1 MTIEQL
7 YQAQKK
13 HSLYWRMASLEE
25 RKEGLRELA
34 LHIESHQ
41 KEICDAM
48 YADFGK
54 PEMEVLMTEIYPVL
68 QEIRY
73 ALKKLHKWTKPVK
86 VPAPALL
93 TGTKSYLQY
102 EPKGVVLII
111 APWNY
116 PFNLAIM
123 PLVAALAAGNCV
135 MIKPSEL
142 TPKTSELIEKMISDL
157 FPANQVVAIQG
168 GKEVSTELLALP
180 FDHIFFTGSTQV
192 GKIVMT
198 AASQHLSDVTLELGG
213 KSPTIVDSTANLDVA
228 AQKIIWGKFVN
239 AGQTCIAPDYLL
251 VQNDIYPAFL
261 EKLKGQIEDL
271 YRSPE
276 KDLARVISG
285 HHLQRLSKMFNEAL
299 EKGGKLVAGGQFD
312 YQKNTLTP
320 TLIETSQ
327 YNTQVMSEE
336 IFGPLLPILKF
347 NQLNEA
353 IQFINDRPKPL
364 AFYMFS
370 QSKENIDR
378 TLKATTAGG
387 VCINDALL
395 HFANHHL
402 PFGGIGESGLG
413 HYHGQYGF
421 KTFSHTKAVLKQ
433 SWLGKTMA
441 VIYPP
446 YVPWK
451 IKLAKF
457 FIKWGI

>member
-25 RKEGLRELA
+25 RKEGLRKLK

-73 ALKKLHKWTKPVK
+73 ALKKLSKWIKPVK

-135 MIKPSEL
+135 MVKPSEL

-168 GKEVSTELLALP
+168 GKEISTELLALP

-327 YNTQVMSEE
+327 PSIQVMSEE

-353 IQFINDRPKPL
+353 IQFINERPKPL

>member
-1 MTIEQL
+1 MKIEQL
-7 YQAQKK
+7 FQAQQK
-13 HSLYWRMASLEE
+13 HALHWRVASLED
-25 RKEGLRELA
+25 RKEGLRQLA
-34 LHIESHQ
+34 LKIESHQ
-41 KEICDAM
+41 KEICEAM
-48 YADFGK
+48 LADFGK

-73 ALKKLHKWTKPVK
+73 AIKKLHKWAKPVK
-86 VPAPALL
+86 VSAPTLL
-93 TGTKSYLQY
+93 MGTKNYLY
-102 EPKGVVLII
+102 PEPKGVVLII

-116 PFNLAIM
+116 PFNLAMM

-135 MIKPSEL
+135 MIKPSEM
-142 TPKTSELIEKMISDL
+142 TPKTSELIEKMISDI
-157 FPANQVVAIQG
+157 FPANQVVAVQG

-198 AASQHLSDVTLELGG
+198 AASKHLSDVTLELGG
-213 KSPTIVDSTANLDVA
+213 KSPTIVDNTADLDMA

-251 VQNDIYPAFL
+251 VQSEIYPAFL
-261 EKLKGQIEDL
+261 EKLKAQIEIL

-276 KDLARVISG
+276 KDLARVITG

-320 TLIETSQ
+320 TVIETS
-327 YNTQVMSEE
+327 TPSIQVMNEE
-336 IFGPLLPILKF
+336 IFGPLLPVLKF
-347 NQLNEA
+347 NVLNEA
-353 IQFINDRPKPL
+353 LLFINERPKPL

-370 QSKENIDR
+370 KSKENIDR

-395 HFANHHL
+395 HFANHNL

-413 HYHGQYGF
+413 HYHGKYGF

-446 YVPWK
+446 YTPWK

-457 FIKWGI
+457 FIRWGI